1 MCPPLWDN
9 ASCIP
14 PTAGGDTAVLPCMRM
29 YAGQYYDAGSKYKEY
44 VMLGCQS
51 FQLDYAVCEKEKMK
65 FAYELHILIVVP
77 G

>member
-1 MCPPLWDN
+1 
-9 ASCIP
+9 
-14 PTAGGDTAVLPCMRM
+14 MRM

-44 VMLGCQS
+44 VMLGCKS
-51 FQLDYAVCEKEKMK
+51 FQLDYAVCEEEKMK